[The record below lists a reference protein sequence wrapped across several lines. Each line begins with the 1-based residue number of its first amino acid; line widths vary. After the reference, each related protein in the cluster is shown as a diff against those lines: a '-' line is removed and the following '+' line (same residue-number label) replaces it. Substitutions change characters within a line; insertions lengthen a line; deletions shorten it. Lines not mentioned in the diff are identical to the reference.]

1 MTLENEVHLNE
12 VWLYCH
18 HLRISMNYYIIDVI
32 LENEVNDELTV
43 LMSTIEL
50 TFLGS
55 SKMESSNSLIP
66 EVVRVVDIYIL

>member
-1 MTLENEVHLNE
+1 
-12 VWLYCH
+12 
-18 HLRISMNYYIIDVI
+18 
-32 LENEVNDELTV
+32 
-43 LMSTIEL
+43 MSTIEL